1 MLHEKYERLVA
12 IISEMKSVVVAF
24 SGGVD
29 STFLLY
35 AAIQALGQEH
45 VLAVTADSESFPPE
59 ELEEARQLV
68 RGLNVRQE
76 IINISELK
84 IAGYRE
90 NDRSRCYFCKHN
102 LFSHLQLF
110 TRSGEYKAI
119 AYGLIADD
127 VNDYRPGIFAAK
139 ELGIRSPLQEAGFTK
154 QEIREL
160 SRRNGLPT
168 WDKPSFA
175 CLSSRIAYGEVITAE
190 KLTRIWKADA
200 GFAGIS
206 KRQHEPGVG
215 AGSGF
220 GIWFRLKIITL

>member
-110 TRSGEYKAI
+110 T
-119 AYGLIADD
+119 
-127 VNDYRPGIFAAK
+127 
-139 ELGIRSPLQEAGFTK
+139 
-154 QEIREL
+154 
-160 SRRNGLPT
+160 
-168 WDKPSFA
+168 
-175 CLSSRIAYGEVITAE
+175 
-190 KLTRIWKADA
+190 
-200 GFAGIS
+200 
-206 KRQHEPGVG
+206 
-215 AGSGF
+215 
-220 GIWFRLKIITL
+220 